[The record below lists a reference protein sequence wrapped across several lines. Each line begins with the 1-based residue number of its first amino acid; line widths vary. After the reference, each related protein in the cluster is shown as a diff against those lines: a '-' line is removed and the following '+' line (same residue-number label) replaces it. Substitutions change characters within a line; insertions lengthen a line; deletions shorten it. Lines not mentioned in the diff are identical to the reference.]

1 MENVIPAL
9 DIQKLTEG
17 VPRGQWVAIAS
28 TRDRVVAR
36 GDTMD
41 EAISKSEAKGET
53 EPLVMQV
60 PETAT
65 LIL

>member
-1 MENVIPAL
+1 MPSARFQPPAP
-9 DIQKLTEG
+9 
-17 VPRGQWVAIAS
+17 VGQWVAIAS
-28 TRDRVVAR
+28 TRDRVVAH

-41 EAISKSEAKGET
+41 EAIRKSEAKGEA

>member
-17 VPRGQWVAIAS
+17 VSGGQWVAIAS
-28 TRDRVVAR
+28 TRDRVVAH

-41 EAISKSEAKGET
+41 EAISKSEAKGEA